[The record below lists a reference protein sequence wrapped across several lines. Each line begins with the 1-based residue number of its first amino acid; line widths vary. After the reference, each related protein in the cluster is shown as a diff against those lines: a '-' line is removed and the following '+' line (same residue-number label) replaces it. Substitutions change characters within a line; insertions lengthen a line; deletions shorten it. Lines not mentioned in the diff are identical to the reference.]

1 MSCNCLRKNIALSS
15 VTSAKKFNHRTKIHN
30 KIKKWSSAKW
40 KMWIKLLSSLF
51 LPFFRAQS
59 LLCIG
64 IFSSWTSAWKCSWCL
79 LIPGLGKRK
88 CFNKNIM
95 YKKCVFKI
103 IVYSAKIPKI
113 LLSEWTLHSMKRH
126 KERETGTWSVYCQCT
141 STSVDT
147 GDSFFLFGALL

>member
-15 VTSAKKFNHRTKIHN
+15 VTSAKKFNHRTEFITKS
-30 KIKKWSSAKW
+30 KWSSAKW

-79 LIPGLGKRK
+79 LIPDWEKENALTKIS
-88 CFNKNIM
+88 CTKN
-95 YKKCVFKI
+95 VFFKI